1 MFIEGDEIYIKK
13 YFGNE
18 LKIDR
23 KKKYI
28 IKEILPRKGSKLIVI
43 LKSNVCFPIEDCGE
57 VYAEKVVRSNYFCCI

>member
-1 MFIEGDEIYIKK
+1 MEGDEIYIKK

-28 IKEILPRKGSKLIVI
+28 IKEIHSRKESKLIVI
-43 LKSNVCFPIEDCGE
+43 LKPNICFPIEEYGE
-57 VYAEKVVRSNYFCCI
+57 VYAEKIERSTYFCCI